1 MTDKIARRLK
11 IKASVRGKI
20 SGTAEK
26 PRMSVF
32 RSNSQIYVQLI
43 DDTAANGSGKTLL
56 AESSVSIKEKMT
68 KTEKSAKVGELIAKK
83 AIAEAVTP
91 FKSIKEYLTE
101 MDKIVFSGDSVF
113 YNEDGSITIKTE

>member
-20 SGTAEK
+20 SGTAER

-83 AIAEAVTP
+83 AIAAGIETVVFDRNGFLYHGRVKEVAEAARKAGLK
-91 FKSIKEYLTE
+91 F
-101 MDKIVFSGDSVF
+101 
-113 YNEDGSITIKTE
+113 